1 MCNVISAM
9 ALGTLPRIA
18 MPMAARARKAKAKE
32 CSAILARALGISQVI
47 ARGVRSAS
55 PMGTFEV
62 SIGLCLWLSHASVCF
77 EFARCRRSCARV
89 WCQVVGSRRYALAYE
104 LVLDMYVGALLLL
117 LSGEGAVVR
126 EDGAELL
133 AAIGAF
139 LCTCVV

>member
-1 MCNVISAM
+1 MQCYKCDGFGHVAANCNAD
-9 ALGTLPRIA
+9 GG
-18 MPMAARARKAKAKE
+18 KGKKKAKE

-55 PMGTFEV
+55 SMGTFEV

-104 LVLDMYVGALLLL
+104 LVFDMYVGALLL